1 MNKYRKNKKGMF
13 FIDNMEGKKMFVFFT
28 YKGFSPKPVVEKK

>member
-1 MNKYRKNKKGMF
+1 MKNNDQRKKGMF
-13 FIDNMEGKKMFVFFT
+13 YIGDVEGKKMFVFFT